1 MEMPVVVR
9 EGAVGIVEVLR
20 GLLQRAFG
28 VVFLHGDRDAVQVE
42 GEEGVPVCPGQVAV
56 PSRDVVS
63 EYPASPSRQ
72 GFLDF
77 GVIDAV
83 VSCFE
88 EGRAVVDGAGI
99 GEVVLEPGIIDFLS
113 GSAGI
118 IDGNAGFQ
126 VLVEGGVADAAG
138 RLFRGDVF
146 QADAPVRFAAVAL
159 FPFDAV
165 QFVCQSDFPA
175 VGEGDAFHEVALR
188 AF

>member
-9 EGAVGIVEVLR
+9 EGTVGIVQVL
-20 GLLQRAFG
+20 GDLLQRPFG
-28 VVFLHGDRDAVQVE
+28 IVLFHGERDAVEVE
-42 GEEGVPVCPGQVAV
+42 GEEGVPVGSGQVAV
-56 PSRDVVS
+56 PSRYVVAI
-63 EYPASPSRQ
+63 YPASPSRQ
-72 GFLDF
+72 GFLDL

-88 EGRAVVDGAGI
+88 EGGAVVDGAGI

-126 VLVEGGVADAAG
+126 VLVESSVPDALG
-138 RLFRGDVF
+138 RFFRGDVF